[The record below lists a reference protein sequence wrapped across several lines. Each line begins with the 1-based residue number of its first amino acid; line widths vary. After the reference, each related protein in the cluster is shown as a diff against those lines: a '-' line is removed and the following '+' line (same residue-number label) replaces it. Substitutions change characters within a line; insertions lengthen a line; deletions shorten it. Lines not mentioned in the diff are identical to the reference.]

1 MPENKSDIIWA
12 SGQFLTEPFPD
23 DYDQWSN
30 EKLDDFIDDH
40 KWEPFENYDPSF
52 IWEQIKHLA
61 YSVRKYIYDQPVS
74 PQFKFKKEDSNAKN

>member
-1 MPENKSDIIWA
+1 MPKNKSDIIWA

-40 KWEPFENYDPSF
+40 KWEPFEDYDPSF
-52 IWEQIKHLA
+52 IWDQILNHAKSMREH
-61 YSVRKYIYDQPVS
+61 IDQ
-74 PQFKFKKEDSNAKN
+74 EDS